1 MGARVTSDKDKTP
14 VKQTFKQPSS
24 AADVERFLAEIAA
37 RPRPVGT
44 GMGRLIFAMDATA
57 SRQPTWDLA
66 AQLQG
71 EMFAAAAALG
81 GFSTQVCFYRGFG
94 EFRVS
99 PWLNQPGAVHRLMS
113 SVVCRAG
120 RTQIAKV
127 LQHAINETR
136 RQKVSA
142 LVFVG
147 DCCEEELDPLAGL
160 AGDLGVFGVPA
171 FMFQEGNDVA
181 ARVAFQEIARLTRGA
196 WCPFDQASADM
207 LRQLLRAVA
216 VFVAGGRAALE
227 DLAKREHDAARLLTR
242 QLDGR

>member
-1 MGARVTSDKDKTP
+1 MTSDRKAP
-14 VKQTFKQPSS
+14 VSRSPASQPTQK
-24 AADVERFLAEIAA
+24 ADIDRFLAEIAA
-37 RPRPVGT
+37 RPRPAASGA
-44 GMGRLIFAMDATA
+44 GGRLLFAMDATA

-71 EMFAAAAALG
+71 EMFAAAAAIG
-81 GFSTQVCFYRGFG
+81 GFATQVCFYRGFS
-94 EFRVS
+94 EFRAS
-99 PWLNQPGAVHRLMS
+99 PWLTHPGPVHRLMA

-136 RQKVSA
+136 QQKVSA

-147 DCCEEELDPLAGL
+147 DCAEEDLDKLAGL

-181 ARVAFQEIARLTRGA
+181 ARTAFQEIARLTRGA
-196 WCPFDQASADM
+196 WCRFDAASADT
-207 LRQLLRAVA
+207 LRSLLRAVA
-216 VFVAGGRAALE
+216 VYVAGGRTALE
-227 DLAKREHDAARLLTR
+227 DLARRQGGDVRLLTR
-242 QLDGR
+242 QLGPR